1 MTSNTNCCLCKKPVT
16 VGVRGTIEKNY
27 VYFCSFHAGAMQM
40 IFEKVRVSD
49 SVKWKPLFE
58 KPIEE

>member
-1 MTSNTNCCLCKKPVT
+1 MSNNKCGLCKESAT
-16 VGVRGTIEKNY
+16 VGVRGTIEKDY